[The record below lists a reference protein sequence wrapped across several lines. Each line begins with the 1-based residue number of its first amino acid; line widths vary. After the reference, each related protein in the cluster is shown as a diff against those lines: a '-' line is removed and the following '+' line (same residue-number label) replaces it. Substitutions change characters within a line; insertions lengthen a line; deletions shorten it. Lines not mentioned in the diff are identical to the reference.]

1 MKKLFKILGIVFV
14 LIIALMFVVPY
25 FFRNQIVTEVKEE
38 INKNVNAQV
47 DFSGFSLSLFR
58 SFPDFSFRLSG
69 LSVINNAPFAGDT
82 LAYIPK
88 LNLTIDLMSVF
99 KGDEYIIKKVN
110 LDKPVFNFLVT
121 KEGLANWDIALES
134 DETEIPTEEES
145 SALLIKLRQVTI
157 NDARLVYDDKS
168 LVTLVKIDGLDHVLS
183 GDFTMDFT
191 TLKTH
196 TLIDEITVYYDGIKY
211 LHRIDAELTA
221 PVEADLKNYIFT
233 FKDGDLRLNQFF
245 LLFEGTF
252 TMYDNGDY
260 GIVFTYST
268 RKTDFKNFLSLVPAI
283 YMTDFNNIKTAG
295 TAVLNGNV
303 KGVYSDVSYP
313 GFELNVL
320 VNNGRFQYPDLP
332 KSVDEINLDTKINFP
347 GGADFDALTVD
358 VSNLSLFMGGN
369 KFAMS
374 MFLSNPIS
382 DMYMKGEVDGVINL
396 SEVKDFYPLEDG
408 DEMKGKMT
416 AKLLFDG
423 RMSAIENEKYEEF
436 KLIGSLLVESFTYK
450 TAMLQ
455 KQVEIANAQL
465 NFSPAYV
472 DLATFNLKIGNNDLS
487 ASGRIENFL
496 PYTFADGVLKGNL
509 QLNSN
514 YLNITELLAETGE
527 TSPEESDTTALS
539 VVEIPANIDFTM
551 QSVIKTL
558 IYDQIELKNVD
569 GQIMVKD
576 QALWLDKLNMEV
588 LDGTIG
594 ISGKYDT
601 KDPAKPIAELNMNLN
616 GIDIQKSYATFGT
629 ISKFAPIA
637 QKTSGKFSS
646 GFNVKMLLDKHLM
659 PVYSTMNGSGNL
671 SSTNIIIENVSSVNK
686 IADLLKMPD
695 LKRLSLNPVNLSF
708 EFIDGKAH
716 VKPFDIKYQDINANL
731 LGWVSFEQLIDF
743 DMVLTIPR
751 AKFGGAA
758 NAVLDNLISEANK
771 LGTNFSV
778 GDKID
783 VRAKISGPTND
794 PSVKLFPGEGSGQS
808 MMDDLKKRA
817 QEELDRQ
824 KQRLE
829 EEARK
834 ELEKQK
840 GNAKARADKLI
851 ADADQQAAKIIAE
864 AQKQAD
870 AINKT
875 AREAAQKVKDEAN
888 KQADKMI
895 ADAKSK
901 GMVAEIAGKKAAEML
916 RKEADKNAGQIVTEA
931 QRQSDNL
938 MKEAQ
943 NQADKL
949 KADARNEANKLIDG
963 I

>member
-1 MKKLFKILGIVFV
+1 MKKLFKILGIVIV
-14 LIIALMFVVPY
+14 LILALMVVVPY
-25 FFRNQIVTEVKEE
+25 FFRDQIVAKVKEE

-58 SFPDFSFRLSG
+58 NFPDFNFRLSG
-69 LSVINNAPFAGDT
+69 LSVINNEPFAGDT
-82 LAYIPK
+82 LAFIPK
-88 LNLTIDLMSVF
+88 LSLTIDLMSVF
-99 KGDEYIIKKVN
+99 KGEEYVIKKVD
-110 LDKPVFNFLVT
+110 LDQPVFNFLVT
-121 KEGLANWDIALES
+121 GEGIANWDI
-134 DETEIPTEEES
+134 TIPSEEAEVPATEES
-145 SALLIKLRQVTI
+145 PGLVIQLRQVTI
-157 NDARLVYDDKS
+157 RDARLVYDDKS
-168 LVTLVKIDGLDHVLS
+168 LVTLVQIDGLDHTLS

-191 TLKTH
+191 TLQTH
-196 TLIDEITVYYDGIKY
+196 TLIDEITVYYDHVKY

-268 RKTDFKNFLSLVPAI
+268 RKTDFKNFLSLVPAM
-283 YMTDFNNIKTAG
+283 YMTDFKNIKTAG

-313 GFELNVL
+313 GFELNIL

-369 KFAMS
+369 KFALS
-374 MFLSNPIS
+374 MFLSNPVS

-396 SEVKDFYPLEDG
+396 SEVKDFYPLEEG
-408 DEMKGKMT
+408 DELKGKMT

-423 RMSAIENEKYEEF
+423 RMSAIENERYQDF
-436 KLIGSLLVESFTYK
+436 KLLGSMLLESFAYK
-450 TAMLQ
+450 TGMV
-455 KQVEIANAQL
+455 KEEVEIANAQM
-465 NFSPAYV
+465 NFSPEYI
-472 DLATFNLKIGNNDLS
+472 DLVNFDIKIGKNDLS
-487 ASGRIENFL
+487 ASGKVENFL
-496 PYTFADGVLKGNL
+496 PYAFADGILTGNL
-509 QLNSN
+509 QLSSN
-514 YLNITELLAETGE
+514 YLNVTDILVESEEPET
-527 TSPEESDTTALS
+527 TVTDTAALS
-539 VVEIPANIDFTM
+539 VIEIPGNIDFTL
-551 QSVIKTL
+551 QSTFKTVI
-558 IYDQIELKNVD
+558 YNQIDLKNVE
-569 GQIMVKD
+569 GNLLVKN
-576 QALWLDKLNMEV
+576 QALLLDKLNMEV

-594 ISGKYDT
+594 MSGKYDT
-601 KDPAKPIAELNMNLN
+601 KDPEKPRAEFDMNLN
-616 GIDIQKSYATFGT
+616 GIDIQKSYSTFGT
-629 ISKFAPIA
+629 IEKFAPIA
-637 QKTSGKFSS
+637 AKTSGKFSAALS
-646 GFNVKMLLDKHLM
+646 VKTLLDNQLM
-659 PVYSTMNGSGNL
+659 PIYSSMNGGGNL
-671 SSTNIIIENVSSVNK
+671 STSDIIIENVNSVNK

-695 LKRLSLNPVNLSF
+695 LKRLSLNPVRLSF

-716 VKPFDIKYQDINANL
+716 VKPFDIKYQDINANV
-731 LGWVSFEQLIDF
+731 LGWVSFDQSIDF
-743 DMVLTIPR
+743 DMVLAIPR

-758 NAVLDNLISEANK
+758 NAVLDNLLSEANK

-783 VRAKISGPTND
+783 VRAKISGTTSD
-794 PSVKLFPGEGSGQS
+794 PNVKLFPGEGSGQS

-840 GNAKARADKLI
+840 SDAKAKADQLI
-851 ADADQQAAKIIAE
+851 ADANKQAAKIIEE

-875 AREAAQKVKDEAN
+875 ARETAEKVKEEAN
-888 KQADKMI
+888 KQADKLI
-895 ADAKSK
+895 QDSKSK
-901 GMVAEIAGKKAAEML
+901 GMVAEIAGKKAAEQL
-916 RKEADKNAGQIVTEA
+916 RKEADKQAGQIVTEA
-931 QRQSDNL
+931 QKQSDNL
-938 MKEAQ
+938 IREAQ
-943 NQADKL
+943 NQADKI
-949 KADARNEANKLIDG
+949 KADARNQADKLIDG